1 MSTKDERN
9 YKTVPENYI
18 SSYTSLG
25 FCTVNVYE
33 IIEKTMEWEPLEK
46 KKTLIEI
53 LRKRKDSSA
62 GVTIFDFCFL

>member
-46 KKTLIEI
+46 KKNI
-53 LRKRKDSSA
+53 D
-62 GVTIFDFCFL
+62 

>member
-9 YKTVPENYI
+9 YRTVPENYI

-25 FCTVNVYE
+25 FSTVNVYE

-46 KKTLIEI
+46 K
-53 LRKRKDSSA
+53 
-62 GVTIFDFCFL
+62 

>member
-46 KKTLIEI
+46 KKNIDWDIKKKE
-53 LRKRKDSSA
+53 R
-62 GVTIFDFCFL
+62 